1 MHSQVETLSPV
12 LVSLKI
18 EVPWQK
24 VNEDLESAY
33 KTMQRKARIR
43 GFRQGKVPREVVK
56 SMLGK
61 SIRSEVAQ
69 ELMRQGIGQ
78 AVEEHKLEPVAYADL
93 ASPKITDGQP
103 LSFTAKL
110 EVRPKIDSVDTAGIE
125 VERTLAKVNDSEIDA
140 EIDCMREQTAELVAP
155 EPARP
160 SKGGDVV
167 TFDLDVSIEGE
178 ARPQLGGLD
187 RRAELSKGNLLPE
200 LEQGL
205 TGVSVG
211 EQKDISISFAADYGY
226 EELRGKSSVFRVSV
240 KNIQEKVLPAI
251 DDELAK
257 DLAHDSLAAMKQA
270 IRDRLETSGRERNE
284 ALVREAVVEKLID
297 KNPVPVPPS
306 MIEQETRA
314 LFEQYLRF
322 QYMLGQQVEFGEEMQ
337 KDLRERAE
345 RKVRAGLLF
354 GAIAKSENISVSE
367 SDIEQKLTEL
377 AEKSGKHVAK
387 VRAEY
392 QGDKK
397 RTLELQVLEKKLL
410 EYLVGRATIRDVEA
424 PAATGSK

>member
-1 MHSQVETLSPV
+1 MQSQVETLSPV
-12 LVSLKI
+12 LVQVKV

-43 GFRQGKVPREVVK
+43 GFRPGKVPREVVK

-61 SIRSEVAQ
+61 SIRSEVAA

-78 AVEEHKLEPVAYADL
+78 AVDEHKLEPVAYADL
-93 ASPKITDGQP
+93 ASPEITDGEP

-110 EVRPKIDSVDTAGIE
+110 EVRPKIDQVDTAGIE
-125 VERTLAKVNDSEIDA
+125 VERALTKVLDSEIDA
-140 EIDCMREQTAELVAP
+140 EIERMREQTAELVAP

-160 SKGGDVV
+160 SQAGDVI

-178 ARPQLGGLD
+178 PRPQLGGQD
-187 RRAELSKGNLLPE
+187 RRAELGKGNLLPE

-205 TGVSVG
+205 TGVSAS
-211 EQKDISISFAADYGY
+211 ETKDIAISFAADYGY
-226 EELRGKSSVFRVSV
+226 EELRSKNAVFRVTV
-240 KNIQEKVLPAI
+240 KNIQAKVLPPV

-270 IRDRLETSGRERNE
+270 IRDRLEATARERSE

-297 KNPVPVPPS
+297 KNPVAVPPS

-314 LFEQYLRF
+314 LFEQYVRF
-322 QYMLGQQVEFGEEMQ
+322 QYMLGQQLEFGEDLQ

-354 GAIAKSENISVSE
+354 GAIAKSENISVTE
-367 SDIEQKLTEL
+367 ADIDARLTEL

-397 RTLELQVLEKKLL
+397 RTLELQILEKKLL
-410 EYLVGRATIRDVEA
+410 EYLVGRATIKDVEA
-424 PAATGSK
+424 AAAADAK